1 MASRKVGREAA
12 VSLRALKVRAPRRG
26 SLAQDGRSP
35 QRAARSS
42 RRVRPG
48 APAAA
53 RSTTTL
59 TSLPGAR
66 FQDGGQGV
74 ALGRRAGT
82 EGLCQDGARA
92 PGSVAT
98 AHAHHCATQS
108 FDTPDPRDYAAS
120 LSTQVRGSA
129 GFSTGPARA
138 IAPPAPTIPPWVAC
152 RPPPPQPTA
161 PAPRTPFLTRTGTGP
176 EAPTAPAPRRPWR
189 GSWTAHRA
197 PRPCQE
203 ALASEW
209 YLAVLRGPDAGLVL
223 PVPRSGAVGRGLV
236 VTDPEVSR
244 AHLLTRVRG
253 DRVLVCDAGST
264 NGTRLRRRCW
274 RRLTARPR
282 ACRAGARLRVG
293 GTLVELRR
301 RPSSLAA
308 PVPTSG
314 GPGLGAILGGGVTC
328 LFIAGPVLLI
338 VHGGGRSVL
347 GAVSFL
353 PMVLMTL
360 MRLLPRGRRAG
371 GRRGG
376 PGDGRH

>member
-1 MASRKVGREAA
+1 M
-12 VSLRALKVRAPRRG
+12 
-26 SLAQDGRSP
+26 SP
-35 QRAARSS
+35 TA
-42 RRVRPG
+42 
-48 APAAA
+48 APAH
-53 RSTTTL
+53 
-59 TSLPGAR
+59 G
-66 FQDGGQGV
+66 
-74 ALGRRAGT
+74 
-82 EGLCQDGARA
+82 
-92 PGSVAT
+92 
-98 AHAHHCATQS
+98 
-108 FDTPDPRDYAAS
+108 
-120 LSTQVRGSA
+120 
-129 GFSTGPARA
+129 
-138 IAPPAPTIPPWVAC
+138 
-152 RPPPPQPTA
+152 
-161 PAPRTPFLTRTGTGP
+161 PRTPETLPDLYRGRAGGAHGLRTPDALEGELDRT
-176 EAPTAPAPRRPWR
+176 PRSP
-189 GSWTAHRA
+189 SRA
-197 PRPCQE
+197 CQE

-376 PGDGRH
+376 PGAAQGLTGWRGRRSRRPDPAALLLAVAARTVAAPPDARTRPAAPQTPPASPGPPGRQPAPRRRTWLTGGQAVMGAWLATRRPPR